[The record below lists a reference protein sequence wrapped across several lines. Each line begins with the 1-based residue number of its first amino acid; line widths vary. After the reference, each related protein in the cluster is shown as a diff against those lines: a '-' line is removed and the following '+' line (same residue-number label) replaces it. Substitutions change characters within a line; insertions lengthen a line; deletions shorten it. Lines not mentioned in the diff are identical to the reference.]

1 MKQETEPKQVIKE
14 KDEGLLDV
22 DGSRGVEGW
31 RQRFKRQ
38 VKRSDASLFLGFLYC

>member
-22 DGSRGVEGW
+22 DGSRGGGGVE
-31 RQRFKRQ
+31 
-38 VKRSDASLFLGFLYC
+38 AEI